1 MTVAPRVQ
9 LRVDACG
16 AHSVLT
22 TLHQP
27 QPAASGSHSLS
38 TLLEGGPCSAAVE
51 AAVRA
56 DLEQRSYTL
65 LRADEPSRLR
75 VLRRAEDA
83 LVAFFA
89 LPEADKEACAGRSE
103 LGGACGFN
111 RWPQRQQWHG
121 RSVDAR
127 RREPWSASAK
137 VEDALQEATDLLEE
151 VAMRCLGALAAG
163 SGSIAQLHTVCAD
176 ARARRADHS
185 VTDGFLYAA
194 PARQPTEPTGAGAGN
209 RGAGGCGSA
218 VGAGNPV
225 PKPNLTL
232 TLTLTLTRTV
242 TVTVTL
248 TRTLSRL
255 RRRRGRARGRHGAHG
270 RAHRP
275 RGAHAQ
281 AWLGLGLGLRL
292 GFGFG
297 FGFGSGLGLG
307 LA

>member
-1 MTVAPRVQ
+1 MYARGMTWSGRGLREQWARRARHSPNVLVLAYHVLLHCHTVHLWYAAVWTRLWLVFTPLVERRVGMSVAPRVQ

-27 QPAASGSHSLS
+27 QPVVSGSHSLS
-38 TLLEGGPCSAAVE
+38 TLLEGGPGSAAVE

-83 LVAFFA
+83 LDTFFA

-111 RWPQRQQWHG
+111 RWSQRQQWHG
-121 RSVDAR
+121 RSVDGR

-151 VAMRCLGALAAG
+151 VAMRCLGALPALLYIPRGGRRAEPG
-163 SGSIAQLHTVCAD
+163 YPLRVIAHDVRSFHPGQVRWPP
-176 ARARRADHS
+176 ARAVSRSSTPSAPTCVRDAPTLRSRMAFCTPHLVGS
-185 VTDGFLYAA
+185 WPSSQVHVT
-194 PARQPTEPTGAGAGN
+194 
-209 RGAGGCGSA
+209 
-218 VGAGNPV
+218 
-225 PKPNLTL
+225 
-232 TLTLTLTRTV
+232 
-242 TVTVTL
+242 
-248 TRTLSRL
+248 
-255 RRRRGRARGRHGAHG
+255 
-270 RAHRP
+270 
-275 RGAHAQ
+275 
-281 AWLGLGLGLRL
+281 
-292 GFGFG
+292 
-297 FGFGSGLGLG
+297 
-307 LA
+307 